1 MQRGEI
7 TNGDHVRL
15 LPDPALFHPSMF
27 NGVFTVV
34 TAVPVLLN
42 AFMCHYQILPLER
55 SLQQRLKPKVMKSI
69 WGALALVTSLYCVV
83 SAFLFI
89 CFGEDTSDDVLLNFR
104 ADAIAELVGR
114 KLGNGLAI
122 ALPTMYAVSLTLTFP
137 FINFAFKELVL
148 ELAPGKGE
156 VKYYAVTF
164 GILAAVYVCSLTLH
178 NIKEPLKFV
187 GATAAVALGFIF
199 PAGMRLKLES
209 DFLTTKKRI
218 RLLALLAIGAAI
230 TVITLLSMALFD
242 LKLFG
247 EIG

>member
-1 MQRGEI
+1 M
-7 TNGDHVRL
+7 
-15 LPDPALFHPSMF
+15 
-27 NGVFTVV
+27 
-34 TAVPVLLN
+34 
-42 AFMCHYQILPLER
+42 
-55 SLQQRLKPKVMKSI
+55 
-69 WGALALVTSLYCVV
+69 
-83 SAFLFI
+83 
-89 CFGEDTSDDVLLNFR
+89 
-104 ADAIAELVGR
+104 
-114 KLGNGLAI
+114 
-122 ALPTMYAVSLTLTFP
+122 
-137 FINFAFKELVL
+137 
-148 ELAPGKGE
+148 
-156 VKYYAVTF
+156 TF

-247 EIG
+247 NIG